1 MSPSAAQQIQR
12 LREQIRHHDRRYYA
26 ESQPE
31 ISDRDYDQLLNELG
45 LLEKSHPD
53 LMTPDSP
60 TQRVGGEPMPSLTSV
75 QHRQPMLSIENT
87 YSVADLTTW
96 GRRVEK
102 LLDGSC
108 VEWLLELKI
117 DGVAVSLTYED
128 GVLVR
133 GVTRG

>member
-60 TQRVGGEPMPSLTSV
+60 AGGRRAHAL
-75 QHRQPMLSIENT
+75 
-87 YSVADLTTW
+87 ADL
-96 GRRVEK
+96 RAASPADA
-102 LLDGSC
+102 LD
-108 VEWLLELKI
+108 
-117 DGVAVSLTYED
+117 
-128 GVLVR
+128 
-133 GVTRG
+133 